1 MDNCTERNKIDSIYK
16 NMPLDEIPWNVE
28 VPPDAIVE
36 LVESGIVKPC
46 RTIDLGCGAG
56 NCAIYLSDRGFDVTG
71 IDFSPAAI
79 KIAQE
84 TAKKKGAKCTFIISD
99 ILNNLDEVK
108 GTFDFAYDWEVL
120 HHIFPENRNKYL
132 ENVHR
137 ILNPKGKYFSLSFSE
152 KDPQFGGIGKY
163 RKTPLGTVLYFSSED
178 ELKTLFSRYFSIIDH
193 RTIETFGKYS
203 PHIAVYSLI
212 ERE

>member
-1 MDNCTERNKIDSIYK
+1 MDNCTELNKIDSIYR
-16 NMPLDEIPWNVE
+16 NIPLDEIPWNVE

-46 RTIDLGCGAG
+46 RTIDLGCGTG

-71 IDFSPAAI
+71 IDFSPTAI

-84 TAKKKGAKCTFIISD
+84 SAKKKGAKCTFIISD
-99 ILNNLDEVK
+99 ILSNLDQVK

-120 HHIFPENRNKYL
+120 HHIFPENRDKYL

-137 ILNPKGKYFSLSFSE
+137 ILNPKGKYFSLSFCE

-178 ELKTLFSRYFSIIDH
+178 ELKTLFSRYFSMIDH
-193 RTIETFGKYS
+193 RTIEIFGKYG
-203 PHIAVYSLI
+203 PHIAIYSLM

>member
-1 MDNCTERNKIDSIYK
+1 MDNCTERNKIDRIYK

-46 RTIDLGCGAG
+46 RNIDLGCGAG
-56 NCAIYLSDRGFDVTG
+56 NCALYLSDRGFDVTG

-84 TAKKKGAKCTFIISD
+84 TAKKKGTKCTFIISD

-108 GTFDFAYDWEVL
+108 GTFDFA
-120 HHIFPENRNKYL
+120 
-132 ENVHR
+132 
-137 ILNPKGKYFSLSFSE
+137 
-152 KDPQFGGIGKY
+152 
-163 RKTPLGTVLYFSSED
+163 
-178 ELKTLFSRYFSIIDH
+178 
-193 RTIETFGKYS
+193 
-203 PHIAVYSLI
+203 
-212 ERE
+212 